1 MIRKRAAR
9 IRTQAVRANHR
20 APGMRALVFGLA
32 LVVAISC
39 GSGGWRCE
47 VTIVMDGQTVVGTG
61 TGNARDVASA
71 TARSAACAQLQLDD
85 RGTRR
90 CEDGLQPAGVESW
103 SMTEDCEET

>member
-1 MIRKRAAR
+1 MIRKRAAG
-9 IRTQAVRANHR
+9 IRTRAVRANRH
-20 APGMRALVFGLA
+20 APGMGGLALGLA

-61 TGNARDVASA
+61 TGNARDVAAA
-71 TARSAACAQLQLDD
+71 TARSAACTQLPLDD
-85 RGTRR
+85 RGVRR